1 MKELLNK
8 LTVGVLVRTYQG
20 DLQKSY
26 NYSAVHFLD
35 AGGELNTIPLGAH
48 DSPYRHVPVGY
59 CAAQHYS
66 GALWLYLDGECLHQI
81 AALDKHWLGAVAL

>member
-8 LTVGVLVRTYQG
+8 ITVDVLVHAHQG
-20 DLQKSY
+20 ALRRESIY
-26 NYSAVHFLD
+26 TVLYFLD
-35 AGGELNTIPLGAH
+35 GGGELNTIPLGAH